1 MITYS
6 RLKDKISRLSEH
18 FRKPACIV
26 YRIRSIILLLLIPA
40 MALMI
45 SCTGTPQED
54 SEEVSGEAS
63 EKVASEDSPAPS
75 EERLYQNPPE
85 YVQISNTIS
94 THGLDYYTSPVLV
107 DNNSTKEDHIEA
119 LIETAYKYKGDPFI
133 EGKSGPPGEGV
144 DCSGLIMQ
152 ACYGAGVDLWPSN
165 PARHETQEYLWEC
178 AEIAEMD
185 TLKTVPVKAWLI
197 PGLCIGMSYLLNNVA
212 LSLTEATSVAF
223 IRSLSV
229 LITPV
234 FAFLVYHTHYRWQ
247 HMLLQILV
255 IPGLYLLCVRGGL
268 SGFGKGEAV
277 TLAAA
282 ILTAGAL
289 VFSKN
294 YLEMVDPVSMTA
306 LQGGCSAVLAMAG
319 CMFFEKGLHLENTTG
334 TAWLI
339 ILYLAILCTF
349 LGYLMQNLSL
359 TRISERSV
367 SLLQSL
373 CPVMTAFFSFIL
385 LGERLSAAG
394 IAGAAIIIAC
404 VIASTV
410 MRGDES
416 ETTAVKENV

>member
-1 MITYS
+1 MYTVLTGGKKMGS
-6 RLKDKISRLSEH
+6 G
-18 FRKPACIV
+18 
-26 YRIRSIILLLLIPA
+26 IRQSVKA
-40 MALMI
+40 RA
-45 SCTGTPQED
+45 E
-54 SEEVSGEAS
+54 
-63 EKVASEDSPAPS
+63 
-75 EERLYQNPPE
+75 
-85 YVQISNTIS
+85 
-94 THGLDYYTSPVLV
+94 GLRWP
-107 DNNSTKEDHIEA
+107 EA
-119 LIETAYKYKGDPFI
+119 LIVLQSVIYGFGDPI
-133 EGKSGPPGEGV
+133 SK
-144 DCSGLIMQ
+144 
-152 ACYGAGVDLWPSN
+152 
-165 PARHETQEYLWEC
+165 
-178 AEIAEMD
+178 IAFEVTPVYSMMSVRYTIAFAVCFVLFRRRVID

-268 SGFGKGEAV
+268 SGFGTGEAV